1 MTEIYSTHNNKKRN
15 VKVRRKKKGLKRKIF
30 VLFTASI
37 LIFGTVAGFEI
48 CSHIKLAPSNDK
60 VSISPNQKEDNSNEI
75 IIKPSNSIAEKPSEN
90 RNTDTDIKTAAKSK
104 SQNQWELALANNSH
118 PLPAD
123 YKPDLQSVGNG
134 YYFDKRASQYLL
146 DMLNAAKAEGLSP
159 LICSAYRSEQTQ
171 KSLFNNKVASF
182 TSKGYSNESART
194 EAQTVVAYP
203 GTSEHQLG
211 LAADIVSRNY
221 QILDDKQADTPEAK
235 WLNENCSKFGFI
247 LRYPP
252 NKKAITGVIFEPWH
266 FRYVGK
272 EAAEK
277 IMSSGIC
284 LEEYLQ

>member
-1 MTEIYSTHNNKKRN
+1 MTKNYSTHNSKKRN
-15 VKVRRKKKGLKRKIF
+15 VKVRKNNNGLKRKIF

-37 LIFGTVAGFEI
+37 LIFGTVAGFKKF
-48 CSHIKLAPSNDK
+48 SHINLAPSNDK
-60 VSISPNQKEDNSNEI
+60 VNISPKQNKTILKS
-75 IIKPSNSIAEKPSEN
+75 SNSI
-90 RNTDTDIKTAAKSK
+90 AAKSK
-104 SQNQWELALANNSH
+104 SENQWELALVNNSH
-118 PLPAD
+118 PLQTD
-123 YKPDLQSVGNG
+123 YKPDLQGVGNG
-134 YYFDKRASQYLL
+134 YYFDKRASQYLI

-171 KSLFNNKVASF
+171 NSLFNNKVASL

-194 EAQTVVAYP
+194 EAKTVVAYP

-221 QILDDKQADTPEAK
+221 QLLDDKQADTPEAK
-235 WLNENCSKFGFI
+235 WLKENCSKFGFI
-247 LRYPP
+247 LRYPS

-272 EAAEK
+272 KTAEK

-284 LEEYLQ
+284 LEEYLQQN